1 MSLVSQALLVLR
13 RDGPAA
19 FASKA
24 LAWGLDRFAGPIEVV
39 RDRVLGT
46 WPLDRDI
53 PGIAPEN
60 RSRMRVLV
68 DPDEIAARLAG
79 LSADSP
85 EGHEAFLAEAE
96 HVLHHRFTILGFGR
110 FDLGHP
116 IPWDRDVRSGI
127 SFGHRHHRR
136 LRYVRG
142 DDSDVKIPWEF
153 GRMQE
158 LPVLAV
164 AYRLTGDNAFAEKV
178 FGVIDDFCAKNP
190 PRYGVQWTCAMEVGL
205 RIFSIGLALTI
216 LDGKPEWPAGRWRVI
231 DRLALASGRYINDFL
246 EYDPNLTSNHYLSD
260 LLGLLA
266 IGAAWPHLR
275 DADKWF
281 AFAHAEFEKEIL
293 KQFDRE
299 GPNFEGSLPYHRF
312 SLEILIAAFCT
323 AEHAGRPFGA
333 GFEARLR
340 RAIEFARNAMY
351 PDGRAPVIGDND
363 SGRVWRLV
371 HRPGNDWRYLVH
383 LDEAL
388 FESPGVLGSGSP
400 DVETLVLWGRPVEP
414 LPEVPASVA
423 GGVYDRRGRWF
434 VSGERAKIAIS
445 AGPLGQNGNGGHD
458 HNDALAFTWWAGVRE
473 WCVDPGTYCYTLDP
487 KWRNVFRSVRQ
498 HNAPFVDDE
507 ETNPFDAR
515 LLFTLRDVAH
525 ASGKLI
531 EGEDGWTRFE
541 GEHQGYRRLAD
552 PVVVR
557 RAIEFDRSSGAL
569 AVADTFEASAEH
581 VFGHTLIVG
590 HGVRIEDVRI
600 APEFAWEPLAP
611 KRDELVARFRWS
623 ADGYLVYVFTDP
635 DGFDEWA
642 IEEAW
647 LSFDYGHI
655 TPGRKCVRRARR
667 TGNSTLRFALAAFRD
682 RQ

>member
-13 RDGPAA
+13 RDGPVA
-19 FASKA
+19 FATKA
-24 LAWGLDRFAGPIEVV
+24 AAWGLDRFAGPIEVV

-46 WPLDRDI
+46 WPLDRDV
-53 PGIAPEN
+53 PSVAPER

-68 DPDEIAARLAG
+68 DPDEIEARLTN
-79 LSADSP
+79 LSSDAP
-85 EGHEAFLAEAE
+85 AGHEAFLAEAE

-127 SFGHRHHRR
+127 SFGRQHHRR

-142 DDSDVKIPWEF
+142 DDSDVKVPWEF

-158 LPVLAV
+158 LPVLAI
-164 AYRLTGDNAFAEKV
+164 AYRLTTDNAFAEKV
-178 FGVIDDFCAKNP
+178 FELIDEFCAKNP

-205 RIFSIGLALTI
+205 RIFSIGLALSV
-216 LDGKPEWPAGRWRVI
+216 LDGKPEWPCERWRVI
-231 DRLALASGRYINDFL
+231 DRLAIASGRYINDFL

-281 AFAHAEFEKEIL
+281 AFAHGEFEKEIL

-312 SLEILIAAFCT
+312 SLEILVAAYRT
-323 AEHAGRPFGA
+323 AALAGRPFGA

-340 RAIEFARNAMY
+340 KAIEFARSAMY

-371 HRPGNDWRYLVH
+371 SRSGNDWRYLAH
-383 LDEAL
+383 LDERL
-388 FESPGVLGSGSP
+388 FGGASADGSP
-400 DVETLVLWGRPVEP
+400 EVETRILWGAAATSREP
-414 LPEVPASVA
+414 APARRDD
-423 GGVYDRRGRWF
+423 GEYERRGRWF
-434 VSGERAKIAIS
+434 IHGANATIAIS

-458 HNDALAFTWWAGVRE
+458 HNDALAFTWWAGTRE

-498 HNAPFVDDE
+498 HNTPFVDDE
-507 ETNPFDAR
+507 EPNPFDSH
-515 LLFTLRDVAH
+515 LLFTLRDVAR
-525 ASGKLI
+525 ATGRLKT
-531 EGEDGWTRFE
+531 GDGTWVSFE
-541 GEHQGYRRLAD
+541 GEHHGYRRFTD
-552 PVVVR
+552 PVGVR
-557 RAIEFDRSSGAL
+557 RTIEFDRSSGA
-569 AVADTFEASAEH
+569 VVVTDSFEAAGEH
-581 VFGHTLIVG
+581 TFGQNLMVG
-590 HGVRIEDVRI
+590 HGVRIEDVEI

-611 KRDELVARFRWS
+611 SRADLVARFRWS
-623 ADGYLVYVFTDP
+623 ADGYTVYVFTDP

-667 TGNSTLRFALAAFRD
+667 KGSASLRFALAVFRD